1 MMIWLKNLQNFFKI
15 TSIFVVELGIGVVFL
30 TVENLIFKG
39 VI

>member
-15 TSIFVVELGIGVVFL
+15 PPIFVVELGIGVGFL
-30 TVENLIFKG
+30 TVENLIFRG